1 MKNKKILKEKGI
13 TLIALVITIIVLL
26 ILAGVSIAM
35 LTGQNGILTQAN
47 NATIQQS
54 HGAVREGIALAYNE
68 YQIEMNTANNT
79 KLASTET
86 VQIQGEEEKALASY
100 SSFLD
105 FLNSKGYI
113 KEGTTDVLNVEK
125 LTGSKQALG
134 NGTDTDVYKI
144 EEENGKYIVNYYDDK
159 GTPEEIWSI
168 GNDDNVEI
176 SITKT
181 NIPND
186 ENVGAVLLTVDKV
199 LQNGSELS
207 STMKVTEEEY
217 KNMLLE
223 EINQMLDEER
233 EHLMVEIMNIILQPN
248 YKFEDFEEL
257 LKLYEKQGIFD
268 GIEGETLKDKF
279 YNKIGGKEKFCQEL
293 IVGIYQNN
301 YNLIGEYNKETGE
314 LKNGVVIINP
324 GGEMLNSYV
333 ATENGDYTFKVNIYG
348 EEYIKTINVD
358 NIRINQENNNYN
370 VKNIDELNIGLKNLE
385 NDSYTTFSEAYI
397 IYNNEAIDITET
409 ITNENDTSA
418 ILGGAIANIVD
429 EKYQKFDHN
438 LYKAIIIIKDG
449 QAYYGKPGIEW
460 VV

>member
-1 MKNKKILKEKGI
+1 MKNKRILKEKGI

-35 LTGQNGILTQAN
+35 LTGENGILTQAN
-47 NATIQQS
+47 NAKIEQS
-54 HGAVREGIALAYNE
+54 HGAVKEGIALAYNE
-68 YQIEMNTANNT
+68 YQIEINTASNM
-79 KLASTET
+79 KVASTKT
-86 VQIQGEEEKALASY
+86 VQIQGKEAKTLASY

-105 FLNSKGYI
+105 FLESKDYI
-113 KEGTTDVLNVEK
+113 KEETTDILNVEK

-144 EEENGKYIVNYYDDK
+144 EEENGKYIVNYYDGK

-186 ENVGAVLLTVDKV
+186 ENVGVVLLTVDKV
-199 LQNGSELS
+199 LQNGSEIQP
-207 STMKVTEEEY
+207 MQVTEEEY

-301 YNLIGEYNKETGE
+301 YNLIGEYDKETGK
-314 LKNGVVIINP
+314 LKNGCVITNP
-324 GGEMLNSYV
+324 DGENSKTYV
-333 ATENGDYTFKVNIYG
+333 ATKNGDYTFKVEING
-348 EEYIKTINVD
+348 KEYTKTINVD

-370 VKNIDELNIGLKNLE
+370 VENIDELNIGLKNLE

-397 IYNNEAIDITET
+397 IYNNEAIDITEA
-409 ITNENDTSA
+409 ITNENDISA
-418 ILGGAIANIVD
+418 ILGGTIANIVD
-429 EKYQKFDHN
+429 EKYQEFDYD
-438 LYKAIIIIKDG
+438 LYKSIMIIKDG
-449 QAYYGKPGIEW
+449 QVYYGKPGIEW

>member
-1 MKNKKILKEKGI
+1 M
-13 TLIALVITIIVLL
+13 
-26 ILAGVSIAM
+26 
-35 LTGQNGILTQAN
+35 Q
-47 NATIQQS
+47 
-54 HGAVREGIALAYNE
+54 
-68 YQIEMNTANNT
+68 
-79 KLASTET
+79 
-86 VQIQGEEEKALASY
+86 
-100 SSFLD
+100 
-105 FLNSKGYI
+105 
-113 KEGTTDVLNVEK
+113 
-125 LTGSKQALG
+125 
-134 NGTDTDVYKI
+134 
-144 EEENGKYIVNYYDDK
+144 
-159 GTPEEIWSI
+159 
-168 GNDDNVEI
+168 
-176 SITKT
+176 
-181 NIPND
+181 
-186 ENVGAVLLTVDKV
+186 
-199 LQNGSELS
+199 
-207 STMKVTEEEY
+207 VTEEEY

-257 LKLYEKQGIFD
+257 LKLYEKQGMFD
-268 GIEGETLKDKF
+268 GVEGETLEDKF

-370 VKNIDELNIGLKNLE
+370 VENIDELNIGLKNLE

-397 IYNNEAIDITET
+397 IYNNEAIDITEA
-409 ITNENDTSA
+409 ITNENDISA
-418 ILGGAIANIVD
+418 ILGGTIANIVD
-429 EKYQKFDHN
+429 EKYQEFDYD
-438 LYKAIIIIKDG
+438 LYKSIMIIKDG
-449 QAYYGKPGIEW
+449 QVYYGKPGIEW